1 MPYWNIYVI
10 IFYRSETSFLVRE
23 KRVVINERV
32 KEKFVGDPDVGK
44 FINIFVYVIPGIN
57 SHFDI

>member
-1 MPYWNIYVI
+1 M
-10 IFYRSETSFLVRE
+10 
-23 KRVVINERV
+23 VINERV